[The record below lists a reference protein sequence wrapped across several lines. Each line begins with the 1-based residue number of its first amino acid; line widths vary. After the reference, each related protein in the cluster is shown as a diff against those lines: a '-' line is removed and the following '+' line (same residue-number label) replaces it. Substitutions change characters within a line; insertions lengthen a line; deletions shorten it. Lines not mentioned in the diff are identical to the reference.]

1 MGVSHSTRGLG
12 SGPRPDPCAT
22 VLRMRA
28 VLLSLFVGLM
38 VSLGASKAFA
48 QAFRGPTR
56 VNFDERLIKGQ
67 TTKAGSVY
75 IFDRQESEIRS
86 LVNRKRAFRYKII
99 RTVFE
104 E

>member
-1 MGVSHSTRGLG
+1 MVRLMRSLGVL
-12 SGPRPDPCAT
+12 
-22 VLRMRA
+22 A
-28 VLLSLFVGLM
+28 VLLALAGP
-38 VSLGASKAFA
+38 AWA
-48 QAFRGPTR
+48 QNYRGPTR

-86 LVNRKRAFRYKII
+86 LVDRKRNFRQKII
-99 RTVFE
+99 KTVFE

>member
-1 MGVSHSTRGLG
+1 
-12 SGPRPDPCAT
+12 
-22 VLRMRA
+22 MRLLL
-28 VLLSLFVGLM
+28 LLSLLVGFSSVAL
-38 VSLGASKAFA
+38 A
-48 QAFRGPTR
+48 QGYRGPTR

-75 IFDRQESEIRS
+75 IYDRQQSKIRS
-86 LVNRKRAFRYKII
+86 LVNKKRRFRQKII

>member
-1 MGVSHSTRGLG
+1 M
-12 SGPRPDPCAT
+12 P
-22 VLRMRA
+22 MRIRSLA
-28 VLLSLFVGLM
+28 IILFV
-38 VSLGASKAFA
+38 LGFSAAAVA
-48 QAFRGPTR
+48 QSYRGPTR

-75 IFDRQESEIRS
+75 IFDRQQSEVRS
-86 LVNRKRAFRYKII
+86 LVNRKRSFRHKIL

>member
-1 MGVSHSTRGLG
+1 MKLFAFVVFFLMI
-12 SGPRPDPCAT
+12 P
-22 VLRMRA
+22 A
-28 VLLSLFVGLM
+28 V
-38 VSLGASKAFA
+38 AFA
-48 QAFRGPTR
+48 QGYSGPTR
-56 VNFDERLIKGQ
+56 MDFDERLIKGQ

-86 LVNRKRAFRYKII
+86 LVKRKRSFRWKII